1 MDPWIMR
8 LVIGAIG
15 AIVLIAIYLH
25 GRRGAQGQRRASSG
39 SARPTERIEP
49 GVGAIA
55 PLGESAED
63 PHLQAEL
70 ARLAAE
76 IGRERSEPTEH
87 AEQNEQPAAGRRA
100 IEDASRRLRAP
111 VGGRDDGAP
120 IDRIITLYVMAAEGA
135 VFNGADVLVAA
146 EKAGLEYGALG
157 IFHRL
162 RDGRPEQ
169 GPVFSMANMREP
181 GSFDLKNVHAIA
193 TPGLALFMTLPGPL
207 PALDAWDTLLPTAQ
221 RLAELLGGE
230 VLDEDRNTLARQRVQ
245 FMRDE
250 LRAYDRAREKNTIR
264 RPW

>member
-100 IEDASRRLRAP
+100 RSRTASTNSRASS
-111 VGGRDDGAP
+111 
-120 IDRIITLYVMAAEGA
+120 
-135 VFNGADVLVAA
+135 N
-146 EKAGLEYGALG
+146 
-157 IFHRL
+157 
-162 RDGRPEQ
+162 GRP
-169 GPVFSMANMREP
+169 
-181 GSFDLKNVHAIA
+181 
-193 TPGLALFMTLPGPL
+193 
-207 PALDAWDTLLPTAQ
+207 TASISAGCSA
-221 RLAELLGGE
+221 RP
-230 VLDEDRNTLARQRVQ
+230 RICSWSIRQRAG
-245 FMRDE
+245 F
-250 LRAYDRAREKNTIR
+250 AA
-264 RPW
+264 